1 MQAEHY
7 NGLIAVW
14 KERGYTSHD
23 VVAKLRGILHQK
35 RIGHT
40 GTLDPQA
47 EGVLAV
53 GLGLGT
59 KTFDLLPDHWK
70 TYEAEVTFGIQTDT
84 EDIWGTILQTQDV
97 SYTPEQ
103 IAQAI
108 YSFEGTYNQ
117 VPPMYSAKKID
128 GKKLYQ
134 LAREGKIVE
143 RKAVPVTLK
152 DLQVLSVN
160 GNKARFLV
168 TCSAGTYIR
177 TLCVD
182 IGKTLGCEACM
193 SSLTRV
199 MAGGFLK
206 EQALTLD
213 EIKALADNNE
223 LERYLI
229 NIDTALSHFPK
240 VLASSEFE
248 KQLKNGNAI
257 GIDAVSG
264 LPEASADTGNRELR
278 VRLYL
283 NESEYD
289 SEFIGVYRLDLE
301 DKLFKPVKIFYR
313 N

>member
-1 MQAEHY
+1 MQAERY

-84 EDIWGTILQTQDV
+84 EDIWGTILQTQNV

-103 IAQAI
+103 ITQAI
-108 YSFEGTYNQ
+108 CSFEGTYNQ

-152 DLQVLSVN
+152 DIQVLSVN

-182 IGKTLGCEACM
+182 IGKAIGCDACM

-213 EIKALADNNE
+213 EIKALTDNNE
-223 LERYLI
+223 LESHLI

-240 VLASSEFE
+240 VLASSAFE

-257 GIDAVSG
+257 GVDAVSG
-264 LPEASADTGNRELR
+264 LPEIATR

-283 NESEYD
+283 NNED
-289 SEFIGVYRLDLE
+289 GEFIGVYCLDEASHL
-301 DKLFKPVKIFYR
+301 LKPVKIFYR

>member
-14 KERGYTSHD
+14 KESGYTSHD

-35 RIGHT
+35 KIGHT

-70 TYEAEVTFGIQTDT
+70 TYEAEVTFGVKTDT
-84 EDIWGTILQTQDV
+84 EDIWGTVLQTQEV
-97 SYTPEQ
+97 LKTETE
-103 IAQAI
+103 IREAI
-108 YSFEGTYNQ
+108 CSFEGTYDQ

-134 LAREGKIVE
+134 LAREGKTVE

-152 DLQVLSVN
+152 DIKVLSVA
-160 GNKARFLV
+160 GSKARFLV

-182 IGKTLGCEACM
+182 IGKTLGCDACM

-199 MAGGFLK
+199 MAGGFSK

-213 EIKALADNNE
+213 QIKTLADSGQ
-223 LERYLI
+223 LEEKLI
-229 NIDTALSHFPK
+229 SIDHALGHFPK
-240 VLASSEFE
+240 VVASDEFE
-248 KQLKNGNAI
+248 KQLKNGNSI
-257 GIDAVSG
+257 RFESVTG
-264 LPEASADTGNRELR
+264 LEKLGEQSR

-283 NESEYD
+283 GD
-289 SEFIGVYRLDLE
+289 EFIGVYRADEADL
-301 DKLFKPVKIFYR
+301 LLKPVKIFYR
-313 N
+313 GE

>member
-14 KERGYTSHD
+14 KEQGYTSHD

-35 RIGHT
+35 KIGHT

-47 EGVLAV
+47 KGVLAV

-70 TYEAEVTFGIQTDT
+70 TYEAEVTFGVQTDT
-84 EDIWGTILQTQDV
+84 EDIWGTILNTHDV
-97 SYTPEQ
+97 FKTPEE
-103 IAQAI
+103 ITQAI
-108 YSFEGTYNQ
+108 CSFEGTYDQ

-152 DLQVLSVN
+152 DIQVLSVKD
-160 GNKARFLV
+160 NKARFIV

-182 IGKTLGCEACM
+182 IGKKLGCEACM

-199 MAGGFLK
+199 MAGGFSK
-206 EQALTLD
+206 EQALTLP
-213 EIKALADNNE
+213 L
-223 LERYLI
+223 
-229 NIDTALSHFPK
+229 
-240 VLASSEFE
+240 V
-248 KQLKNGNAI
+248 
-257 GIDAVSG
+257 
-264 LPEASADTGNRELR
+264 
-278 VRLYL
+278 
-283 NESEYD
+283 
-289 SEFIGVYRLDLE
+289 
-301 DKLFKPVKIFYR
+301 IFQK
-313 N
+313 